1 MNEPIDLDKVTKFPW
16 RESDY
21 ATDPGWI
28 DDQHGNPIA
37 SFSCVDEERDSNNA
51 KLAVLF
57 SRVLDVQMR
66 RGWEVR
72 QGRCGMGWQAHIRPD
87 CHGLDQFRDWH
98 DHPIRAYEALVA
110 ADEWLTEQEN
120 KEPK

>member
-66 RGWEVR
+66 RGWWIRKVNGKWEVFVPFIWNPLCPFPP
-72 QGRCGMGWQAHIRPD
+72 QSTWYG
-87 CHGLDQFRDWH
+87 
-98 DHPIRAYEALVA
+98 HPVRAYEAMVE
-110 ADEWLTEQEN
+110 DDVRLTEQERG
-120 KEPK
+120 K